1 MNGNIVSVVGSTSKL
16 NTIQMKTF
24 MDKVQADAATELGV
38 NLPLPVDQYYKDF
51 INEYLH
57 R

>member
-16 NTIQMKTF
+16 NTNQMKTF
-24 MDKVQADAATELGV
+24 MDKVQADAATELGI